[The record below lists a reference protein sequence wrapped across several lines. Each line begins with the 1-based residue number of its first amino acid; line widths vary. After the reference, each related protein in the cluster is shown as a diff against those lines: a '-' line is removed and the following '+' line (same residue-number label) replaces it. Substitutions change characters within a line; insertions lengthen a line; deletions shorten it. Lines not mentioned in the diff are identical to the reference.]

1 MSDVGQRTLVGRASE
16 LAALRKTW
24 QASLTEGAGLAL
36 VCGEAGIGKSTLVNE
51 FIRGLGPETEIL
63 LGQCIAFGS
72 EAVTYAALTQI
83 LRTLTS
89 RVGDDTV
96 RAWTGAGFDV
106 LCSLVPGL
114 DRQASTQINPD
125 RIQVLEAVAD
135 LLQAAARE
143 RPLVVIIEDLHWA
156 DVFTGHL
163 LRFLNA
169 ALAETLGLLI
179 IVTYRTDEISG
190 RHPLRPALAD
200 LQRRARLR
208 LPLEPLNTA
217 EVEELIRP
225 LLPPDISPGT
235 ISRIVERSEG
245 VPYFAEELAR
255 STGGRGALPATLRE
269 ALLVQFLILDP
280 DVQQLLQVA
289 AIMGVQ
295 FNFDDLVA
303 VSERDETTAGE
314 ALREAMD
321 AGLVLA
327 LEDERYA
334 FKHAILRDVIHE
346 EVLPGEHR
354 RMHSRYAD
362 RLLTRRL
369 GNHRMELIHHLRA
382 AGRKQEAFE
391 AALRNAAE
399 LDDAH
404 PDCVELYQLAID
416 LWDQVERPEQVIG
429 RYDEVLNRAATAN
442 NWLGDHLRAA
452 RLIDASI
459 SAMPL
464 QTPASERA
472 ERLVQRARALKFA
485 GLPGAEQ
492 ALDEALGLISQGP
505 PSVELAR
512 VLDLQA
518 NVAMLRGGFA
528 EALELCEGAI
538 PIADE
543 LALPDDSLPDRLRN
557 TQACCW
563 AATGDE
569 ERGIAQLGQLLSSR
583 SYREQLRH
591 QTNLSHYLNLAGQYR
606 RAADVALAGTA
617 DARAMG
623 LERYVGSMLA
633 GNAAEPLI
641 HLGEWDQAQTLVS
654 RGVDLAPPSGHQ
666 LQLLT
671 ASADIALHR
680 GDLDKADELIGE
692 VLAICMPMHEEP
704 QIDLM
709 LAWVRGRLLLLQGNP
724 AGAWRMLASV
734 LKRVP
739 LVHPASAW
747 SLVALGQAVLAD
759 LGDATAEQQ
768 RLLDDAVVNLPEVN
782 LVPMLRAWRKAEASG
797 RKSDWLAMLDV
808 TPHLRPIWITL
819 WAHLRCAEA
828 ALRARDLDLA
838 RKQVGVGRDLALRLG
853 AADFVRR
860 FDDQHGRIEQSEDDR
875 PGGLTGREK
884 QVLSLVAKGR
894 SNADIASELFV
905 STKTVSVHVSNILAK
920 LGVGSRTEAA
930 AWAHRRG
937 IT

>member
-24 QASLTEGAGLAL
+24 ETSLTEGAGLAL

-51 FIRGLGPETEIL
+51 FVRGLGPDTEIL
-63 LGQCIAFGS
+63 LGQCIAFGT
-72 EAVTYAALTQI
+72 EAVTYAALSQI
-83 LRTLTS
+83 LRTLAA
-89 RVGDDTV
+89 RVGEETV

-135 LLQAAARE
+135 LLQAAARD
-143 RPLVVIIEDLHWA
+143 RPLVIIIEDLHWA

-169 ALAETLGLLI
+169 ALADTPGLLI

-200 LQRRARLR
+200 LQRRARVL
-208 LPLEPLNTA
+208 LPLEPLTTA
-217 EVEELIRP
+217 EIEELIRP
-225 LLPPDISPGT
+225 LLPPDTSAGT
-235 ISRIVERSEG
+235 ITRIVRRSEG

-255 STGGRGALPATLRE
+255 STGGRGDLPATLRE
-269 ALLVQFLILDP
+269 ALLVQFLTLDQP
-280 DVQQLLQVA
+280 TQELLQCA
-289 AIMGVQ
+289 AIIGVQ
-295 FNFDDLVA
+295 FSFDDLLA
-303 VSERDETTAGE
+303 VSERDEITAGE
-314 ALREAMD
+314 ALRQAMD
-321 AGLVLA
+321 AGLVLD
-327 LEDERYA
+327 LDDERYT

-362 RLLTRRL
+362 LLLSRRR

-382 AGRKQEAFE
+382 ASRKQEAFE
-391 AALRNAAE
+391 AALRSADE

-404 PDCVELYQLAID
+404 PDSVELYQVAID
-416 LWDQVERPEQVIG
+416 LWDQVDRPEQVMG
-429 RYDEVLNRAATAN
+429 RYDEVLNRAAKAN
-442 NWLGDHLRAA
+442 NWLGDHLRAS

-459 SAMPL
+459 AAMPAD
-464 QTPASERA
+464 TPASERA

-492 ALDEALGLISQGP
+492 ALDEALGLIREGP

-518 NVAMLRGGFA
+518 NVAMLRGDFA
-528 EALELCEGAI
+528 EALQLCERAI

-543 LALPDDSLPDRLRN
+543 LALPGDPLPDRLRN

-563 AATGDE
+563 AASGEE
-569 ERGIAQLGQLLSSR
+569 ERGFEQLGTLLTSR
-583 SYREQLRH
+583 TYREQLRH
-591 QTNLSHYLNLAGQYR
+591 QTNMSHYLNLAGQYR

-617 DARAMG
+617 DARSLG

-641 HLGEWDQAQTLVS
+641 HLGEWDQAEGLIA
-654 RGVDLAPPSGHQ
+654 RGLSLAPPSGHQ

-671 ASADIALHR
+671 ASADVALHR
-680 GDLDKADELIGE
+680 GEFDKAEDLVGE
-692 VLAICMPMHEEP
+692 VLAICVPMHEEP

-709 LAWVRGRLLLLQGNP
+709 LAWVRGRLLLLQGDP
-724 AGAWRMLASV
+724 SDAWRMLVSV

-739 LVHPASAW
+739 LVHPASGW
-747 SLVALGQAVLAD
+747 YLVALGQAVLAD
-759 LGDATAEQQ
+759 LGGASEEQQ
-768 RLLDDAVVNLPEVN
+768 GQLDAAVANLPEVK

-797 RKSDWLAMLDV
+797 RKAEWLAMLDV
-808 TPHLRPIWITL
+808 TPHLRPIWLTL

-828 ALRARDLDLA
+828 ALRAGDLDLA
-838 RKQVGVGRDLALRLG
+838 RKQVGVGRDLAIRLG
-853 AADFVRR
+853 AADFRRR
-860 FDDQHGRIEQSEDDR
+860 FDDQHGRIEQSEDHR

-894 SNADIASELFV
+894 SNTDIASELFV

-920 LGVGSRTEAA
+920 LGVASRTEAA